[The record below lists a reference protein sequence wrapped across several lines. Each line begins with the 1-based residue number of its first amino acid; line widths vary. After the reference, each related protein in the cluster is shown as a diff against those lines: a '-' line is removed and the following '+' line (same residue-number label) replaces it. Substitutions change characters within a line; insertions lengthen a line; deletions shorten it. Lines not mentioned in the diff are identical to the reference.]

1 MDTSKSE
8 INLKNLKGMFWEANR
23 AFLENHASLLKRE
36 LSERCLCGA
45 LMYELNKQLEKNGC
59 NNYYADIEFNRAFEN
74 TINNVKHLP
83 DEEGTPKRVFPDIIV
98 HSRGKVT
105 PDNLLALEMKK
116 SSANQ
121 QDKENDRN
129 RLRKM
134 TKQNCDE
141 SHYSYKYK
149 FGVYYEINH
158 NESQIVVEFYQT
170 GRRISTD
177 SRVIEYKITEERG
190 LEFIRERL
198 LDSDE

>member
-8 INLKNLKGMFWEANR
+8 INLKNLKGIFWEANR

-45 LMYELNKQLEKNGC
+45 LMHELNKQLEKNGC

-83 DEEGTPKRVFPDIIV
+83 DEEGTPKRVFPDIIM
-98 HSRGKVT
+98 HSRGEVSL
-105 PDNLLALEMKK
+105 DNLIALEMKK

-121 QDKENDRN
+121 EDKEKDRN
-129 RLRKM
+129 RLKKM
-134 TKQNCDE
+134 TKQNCNE
-141 SHYSYKYK
+141 GCYSYKYK
-149 FGVYYEINH
+149 LGVYYEVNF
-158 NESQIVVEFYQT
+158 EEKQIIVDFYQS
-170 GRRISTD
+170 GRKISND
-177 SRVIEYKITEERG
+177 SRIIEYKITEERG

>member
-8 INLKNLKGMFWEANR
+8 INLKNLKGMFLEANR

-59 NNYYADIEFNRAFEN
+59 NNYYADIEFNRNKKRIQQLPNDDGF
-74 TINNVKHLP
+74 INNIL
-83 DEEGTPKRVFPDIIV
+83 PDIIV
-98 HSRGKVT
+98 HSRGKET
-105 PDNLLALEMKK
+105 PDNLLVLEMKK
-116 SSANQ
+116 SSARREAKER
-121 QDKENDRN
+121 DKN
-129 RLRKM
+129 RLSLL
-134 TKQNCDE
+134 T
-141 SHYSYKYK
+141 SSYPYKYK
-149 FGVYYEINH
+149 LGVYYEINH
-158 NESQIVVEFYQT
+158 NESQVVVEFYQT

>member
-8 INLKNLKGMFWEANR
+8 INLKNLKGIFWEANR

-45 LMYELNKQLEKNGC
+45 LMCELNKQLEKNAC

-83 DEEGTPKRVFPDIIV
+83 DEEGTTKRVFPDIIV

-116 SSANQ
+116 SIASQ
-121 QDKENDRN
+121 EEKDDDKA
-129 RLRKM
+129 RLKHL
-134 TKQNCDE
+134 TKLNTNT
-141 SHYSYKYK
+141 SFGSYEYIL
-149 FGVYYEINH
+149 GIYYEINLDKA
-158 NESQIVVEFYQT
+158 EIKIEFFYDGNRKGQLFMCK
-170 GRRISTD
+170 
-177 SRVIEYKITEERG
+177 Y
-190 LEFIRERL
+190 
-198 LDSDE
+198 